1 MSSGMNMKEAE
12 KIADKMSYREAVM
25 NCLYARCV
33 PYRKATKIKM
43 KRLLE
48 CIEAFNLD
56 LDLYTPMHF
65 TPEQKAWI
73 KKYIAING
81 ERQRADTIDEFETRI
96 LGNCSLTLK
105 DGEKV
110 IVIRQDIFQF
120 ISEQMQKGAEEYEN
134 I

>member
-1 MSSGMNMKEAE
+1 MNMEEAK
-12 KIADKMSYREAVM
+12 KIADKMTYREAIM

-56 LDLYTPMHF
+56 LNLDTPMHF
-65 TPEQKAWI
+65 TPEQKAWV

-81 ERQRADTIDEFETRI
+81 ERQRVDGAREFAEWLVRKNGYLNL
-96 LGNCSLTLK
+96 LGNDSNKLLA
-105 DGEKV
+105 EW
-110 IVIRQDIFQF
+110 
-120 ISEQMQKGAEEYEN
+120 QKGTDNE
-134 I
+134 IK